1 MAKRVHPHGEP
12 ILSIAPDPILKP
24 HLRLKRPGGSH
35 PLRTMLDRL
44 AKIVFDRVAA
54 LLALLMAAP
63 IMLCVAVLILMR
75 RDGPV
80 FFSHDRVGRDGRM
93 FRCHKFRT
101 MVPNGAKLFDQI
113 LAIDPIA
120 SQDWTLRRKVYR
132 DPRVSRLGAFLR
144 SSSLDELPQ
153 LWNVLK
159 GDMSMVGPRPITV
172 EELAHYGDNARD
184 YLSVRPGITGAWQV
198 SGRSECTYAERVAL
212 DVDYIRNLS
221 FARDISILLRT
232 VNVVLRRQGAS

>member
-1 MAKRVHPHGEP
+1 LELLAK
-12 ILSIAPDPILKP
+12 SAF
-24 HLRLKRPGGSH
+24 
-35 PLRTMLDRL
+35 DRL
-44 AKIVFDRVAA
+44 TA
-54 LLALLMAAP
+54 LIALLMVAPVMLGIAA
-63 IMLCVAVLILMR
+63 LILLR

-101 MVPNGAKLFDQI
+101 MVPNGARLFDRM

-120 SQDWTLRRKVYR
+120 SEDWLVRRKVYR

-144 SSSLDELPQ
+144 STSLDELPQ
-153 LWNVLK
+153 FWNVLK

-172 EELAHYGDNARD
+172 EELAKYGDNARD

-221 FARDISILLRT
+221 FSRDMSILLRT
-232 VNVVLRRQGAS
+232 VDVVLRRQGAS

>member
-1 MAKRVHPHGEP
+1 MHLHGES
-12 ILSIAPDPILKP
+12 ILSIAPDPVLKP
-24 HLRLKRPGGSH
+24 HLQLKRPDISGPSR
-35 PLRTMLDRL
+35 LSLELLAKSAFDRL
-44 AKIVFDRVAA
+44 TA
-54 LLALLMAAP
+54 LIALLMVAPVMLGIAA
-63 IMLCVAVLILMR
+63 LILLR

-101 MVPNGAKLFDQI
+101 MVPNGARLFDRM

-120 SQDWTLRRKVYR
+120 SEDWLVRRKVYR

-144 SSSLDELPQ
+144 STSLDELPQ

-172 EELAHYGDNARD
+172 EELAKYGDNARD

-221 FARDISILLRT
+221 FSRDMSILLRT
-232 VNVVLRRQGAS
+232 VDVVLRRQGAS

>member
-1 MAKRVHPHGEP
+1 M
-12 ILSIAPDPILKP
+12 SIAPDPVLKP
-24 HLRLKRPGGSH
+24 HLQLKRPGGLR
-35 PLRTMLDRL
+35 PLRASLDRV
-44 AKIVFDRVAA
+44 AKIAFDRVAA
-54 LLALLMAAP
+54 LLALLMVAP
-63 IMLCVAVLILMR
+63 IMLGIAALILMR

-80 FFSHDRVGRDGRM
+80 FFSHDRVGRNGRM

-120 SQDWTLRRKVYR
+120 SEDWTIRRKVYR

-144 SSSLDELPQ
+144 STSLDELPQ
-153 LWNVLK
+153 LWNVLT
-159 GDMSMVGPRPITV
+159 GDMSMVGPRPITA
-172 EELAHYGDNARD
+172 EELAQYGDNARD
-184 YLSVRPGITGAWQV
+184 YLSVRPGITGAWQI

-221 FARDISILLRT
+221 FARDMAILLRT
-232 VNVVLRRQGAS
+232 VDVVLRRQGAS